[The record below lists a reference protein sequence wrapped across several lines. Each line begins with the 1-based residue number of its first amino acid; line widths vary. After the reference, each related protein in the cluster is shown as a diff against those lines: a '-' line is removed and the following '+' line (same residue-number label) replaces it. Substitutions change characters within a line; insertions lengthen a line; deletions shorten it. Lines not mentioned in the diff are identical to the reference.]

1 MKEDLFD
8 DIDDII
14 STDVSEEINKLFTG
28 IYNIH
33 DLKLYLY
40 LETNNDI
47 FKKTEIYDIKSDV
60 KYLIFYLD
68 SNQLLVTTGFFKLSE
83 SEKVDILKKYVLD
96 EVKYIG
102 HNEYV
107 LDEAKYIGN
116 NEDVVPYSHND
127 ICKKIREI
135 IANSTISMSH
145 KYMVINSINYYSTP
159 DINKIYAYTTYRR
172 DGLYWFAL
180 INDDILINIIMNI
193 LYDSCLSLP
202 KTTKGKLRRAIAKI
216 NEKNKN

>member
-1 MKEDLFD
+1 MKEDLF
-8 DIDDII
+8 DDII

-28 IYNIH
+28 IYDID

-96 EVKYIG
+96 EAEYIDN
-102 HNEYV
+102 NE
-107 LDEAKYIGN
+107 LK
-116 NEDVVPYSHND
+116 EDVVPYSYND

-135 IANSTISMSH
+135 IDNSTISRSH

-159 DINKIYAYTTYRR
+159 DINKIYAYTTFDRNK
-172 DGLYWFAL
+172 LCWFDL
-180 INDDILINIIMNI
+180 INDDILINFIMI
-193 LYDSCLSLP
+193 MMYQFCLTLP
-202 KTTKGKLRRAIAKI
+202 KTTEGKLRRAIAKI